1 MQYYNLK
8 LSVILKKDIKSE
20 EAYERLSNLISYAML
35 NDNNLKLLHEENKY
49 KNYVFCNLYPIERNS
64 IYKCNNIYYFDIR
77 GIDLKMLMK
86 LKQVLNEA
94 ENENFKV
101 IQLNFETSMQRK
113 IIKLITLT
121 PVIITTKIG
130 DYDIKDDLEFVKNRL
145 VANIQK
151 KYKAIYNT
159 EPNVDFIKEI
169 IKTNKKPI
177 KIPYKNIH
185 MLGSKFEI
193 MVKEDPISQN
203 LAYLMLSIGC
213 GEKNSLGF
221 GFCMAR

>member
-8 LSVILKKDIKSE
+8 LSVILKKDIRAE
-20 EAYERLSNLISYAML
+20 EAYEKLSNLISYAML
-35 NDNNLKLLHEENKY
+35 KDNNLKLLHEENKY
-49 KNYVFCNLYPIERNS
+49 KNYVFCNLYPVEKDS
-64 IYKCNNIYYFDIR
+64 IYKCNNVYYFDIR

-86 LKQVLNEA
+86 LKQVLNVA

-101 IQLNFETSMQRK
+101 IQASFETSMQRK
-113 IIKLITLT
+113 ITKLITLT
-121 PVIITTKIG
+121 PVIITTEIG
-130 DYDIKDDLEFVKNRL
+130 DYDIKYDLDFVKNRL

-151 KYKAIYNT
+151 KYKSIYNT
-159 EPNVDFIKEI
+159 EADVDFIKEI
-169 IKTNKKPI
+169 IKTKKKPM

-185 MLGSKFEI
+185 MLGNKFEI

-203 LAYLMLSIGC
+203 LAYLMLSVGC

>member
-8 LSVILKKDIKSE
+8 LSVILKKDIRAE
-20 EAYERLSNLISYAML
+20 EAYEKLSNLISYAML
-35 NDNNLKLLHEENKY
+35 KDNNLKLLHEENKY
-49 KNYVFCNLYPIERNS
+49 KNYVFCNLYPVEKDS
-64 IYKCNNIYYFDIR
+64 IYKCNNVYYFDIR

-86 LKQVLNEA
+86 LKQVLNVA

-101 IQLNFETSMQRK
+101 IQASFETSMQRK
-113 IIKLITLT
+113 ITKLITLT
-121 PVIITTKIG
+121 PVIITTEIG
-130 DYDIKDDLEFVKNRL
+130 DYDIKYDLDFVKNRL

-151 KYKAIYNT
+151 KYKSIYNT
-159 EPNVDFIKEI
+159 EADVDFIKEI
-169 IKTNKKPI
+169 IKTNKKPM

-185 MLGSKFEI
+185 MLGNKFEI

-203 LAYLMLSIGC
+203 LAYLMLSVGC

>member
-8 LSVILKKDIKSE
+8 LSVILKKDIRAE
-20 EAYERLSNLISYAML
+20 EAYEKLSNLISYAML
-35 NDNNLKLLHEENKY
+35 QDNNLKLLHEENKY
-49 KNYVFCNLYPIERNS
+49 KNYVFCNLYPVEKDS
-64 IYKCNNIYYFDIR
+64 IYKCNNVYYFDIR

-86 LKQVLNEA
+86 LKQVLNVA

-101 IQLNFETSMQRK
+101 IQASFETSMQRK
-113 IIKLITLT
+113 ITKLITLT
-121 PVIITTKIG
+121 PVIITTEIG
-130 DYDIKDDLEFVKNRL
+130 DYDIKYDLDFVKNRL

-151 KYKAIYNT
+151 KYKSIYNT
-159 EPNVDFIKEI
+159 EADVDFIKEI
-169 IKTNKKPI
+169 IKTNKKPM

-185 MLGSKFEI
+185 MLGNKFEI

-203 LAYLMLSIGC
+203 LAYLMLSVGC